1 MREAGVEAVVEA
13 ESLSVVGL
21 LEVVEHIPRIY
32 GEFRN
37 LVRAARERRPAA
49 AVLTDSPDFHLRLAP
64 KLKSLGVKVFYL
76 VAPQAW
82 AWREGRVKTLQR
94 NVAELHCIFPFEEKF
109 FAQRGVETRYI
120 GHPLARTAAPRASRV
135 EFLAKF
141 DIPEDR
147 PLITICPGSRRS
159 EIGRHLAPLADAIRR
174 VKRIRECTFTVAA
187 PTDSERKLGAGFY
200 DRFAAETGARV
211 IEGWTWDAM
220 AHADVTLAASGTVTV
235 EAALLG
241 APMVTFY
248 KVTPATWWMGKA
260 LVRVPYYSMVN
271 LMAERRL
278 APELMQD
285 EMTGE
290 RLAVEALRLLSD
302 GGAREEMKR
311 GMMEVKRTLAT
322 DHDPLEYSAERVAA
336 ALEA

>member
-32 GEFRN
+32 GEFRK
-37 LVRAARERRPAA
+37 LVRAARDRRPAV

-82 AWREGRVKTLQR
+82 AWREGRVKSLQR
-94 NVAELHCIFPFEEKF
+94 NVEELHCIFPFEEKF

-120 GHPLARTAAPRASRV
+120 GHPLARVVAPRVSRA
-135 EFLAKF
+135 EFFSKLG
-141 DIPEDR
+141 IPEDR
-147 PLITICPGSRRS
+147 PVIAICPGSRSS
-159 EIGRHLAPLADAIRR
+159 EIGRHLAPLADA
-174 VKRIRECTFTVAA
+174 VKIVRSAQDCAILLAA
-187 PTDSERKLGAGFY
+187 PAESERKLGAGFY
-200 DRFAAETGARV
+200 AAFAAETGV
-211 IEGWTWDAM
+211 QVVEGWTWDVM

-235 EAALLG
+235 EGALLG

-248 KVTPATWWMGKA
+248 RVTPVTWWIGKA
-260 LVRVPYYSMVN
+260 LVRVPHYSMVN
-271 LMAERRL
+271 LVAERKL
-278 APELMQD
+278 VPELMQD

-290 RLAVEALRLLSD
+290 ALAREALRLLSD
-302 GGAREEMKR
+302 AGARDEMKR

-336 ALEA
+336 AVEA